1 MQYDEFISKVS
12 ERSGLD
18 RAQAEAVTRA
28 TLKTLAQ
35 RITRGEA
42 DDVAAQLPKEL
53 KEPLVT
59 VPEAAEPFDADEF
72 ERRVAQQAGLPADE
86 AADGIRAV
94 FSALAESLTGG
105 EFTDMLSQL
114 PEEYGRLVGPTA
126 SRAR

>member
-1 MQYDEFISKVS
+1 MQYDEFISKIS

-42 DDVAAQLPKEL
+42 DDLAAQLPKEL

-105 EFTDMLSQL
+105 EFKDMLSQL